1 MVSGSLKPYLRRE
14 VAMMSMYPL
23 LNSKLTWLSPDA
35 GNFVK
40 RIEVDTDAITYLKQT
55 YTPSTDPKKELAPE
69 RVAGSKFPEIDRTR
83 MTDAPAVLDE
93 KGFMLRIPKKVQKDV
108 RKFKVEVQENY
119 EYAAYL
125 LGETVNTNMYS
136 EITTQAD
143 TTTSRFDPA
152 ETWDNSNGGA
162 KPILDLVHLA
172 QDMDLENQ
180 PFTGNSFFLEK
191 TNFWELNDYLLTV
204 DVDSWKQ
211 QNLYGQPTVT
221 DDYIDIPKLG
231 RVYKTSGA
239 TEGSVLAMDKNNA
252 AIEYYYRLDP
262 EKSNPVIK
270 YPVKK
275 NGSQTIETT
284 DNFGF
289 HYRWFQDPWSE
300 DIMQEFSADFV
311 CVVKKPYG
319 VKYKS
324 TGI

>member
-1 MVSGSLKPYLRRE
+1 MVSGTLKPYLRRE
-14 VAMMSMYPL
+14 VAMMAMYPL

-55 YTPSTDPKKELAPE
+55 YTPSTDPKKETAPE
-69 RVAGSKFPEIDRTR
+69 RVAGAGFPEIDRTR
-83 MTDAPAVLDE
+83 MTDVPAVLDE
-93 KGFMLRIPKKVQKDV
+93 KGFMLRIPKKVLKDS
-108 RKFKVEVQENY
+108 RKAKVEIQENY
-119 EYAAYL
+119 EYAAFL
-125 LGETVNTNMYS
+125 LGETVNNNMYT
-136 EITTQAD
+136 EITGQAN
-143 TTTSRFDPA
+143 TTTSRFSPS

-172 QDMDLENQ
+172 QDMDVADQ
-180 PFTGNSFFLEK
+180 PFTGNSFFIEQE
-191 TNFWELNDYLLTV
+191 NFWEINDYLLTV

-239 TEGSVLAMDKNNA
+239 THGSVLAMDKNNPA
-252 AIEYYYRLDP
+252 VEYYYRLDP
-262 EKSNPVIK
+262 EKANPTIAYQAKV
-270 YPVKK
+270 
-275 NGSQTIETT
+275 NGQERTVST

-289 HYRWFQDPWSE
+289 HYRWFQDPYSE
-300 DIMQEFSADFV
+300 DILQEFSADFV

-319 VKYKS
+319 VKYAP